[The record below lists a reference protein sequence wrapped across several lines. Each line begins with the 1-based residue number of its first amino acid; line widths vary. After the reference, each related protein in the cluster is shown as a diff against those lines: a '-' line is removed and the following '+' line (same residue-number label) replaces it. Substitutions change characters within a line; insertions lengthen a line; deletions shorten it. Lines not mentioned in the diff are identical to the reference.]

1 MTFHK
6 LNVCHAT
13 SPVLIL
19 TFKPFWNF
27 IFTHEISRA
36 PLSRIYYFYIY
47 KRENKE
53 CRVVYLWVL
62 LEVLSVIGAFVST
75 FVISY
80 IYIGDTSY
88 QR

>member
-1 MTFHK
+1 MKDLGHPYQVYYY
-6 LNVCHAT
+6 NN
-13 SPVLIL
+13 IL
-19 TFKPFWNF
+19 F
-27 IFTHEISRA
+27 
-36 PLSRIYYFYIY
+36 LYIY

-62 LEVLSVIGAFVST
+62 LVVLSVIGAFVST
-75 FVISY
+75 FVISF